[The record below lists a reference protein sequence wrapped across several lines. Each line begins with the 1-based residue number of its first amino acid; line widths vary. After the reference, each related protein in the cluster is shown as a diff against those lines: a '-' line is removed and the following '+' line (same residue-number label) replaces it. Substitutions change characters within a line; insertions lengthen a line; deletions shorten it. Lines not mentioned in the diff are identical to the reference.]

1 MAKDDKVELSP
12 DWYTLQVEA
21 NGECVFKEEPPPPVG
36 TTAKKDT
43 SNDEDTR
50 TSQAPKESV
59 TPTEHAMEIVKPK
72 PVKRKASSR
81 PRPLKTSLSPSSSE
95 SSRSS
100 SSSWPPRRPSALA
113 RKKTEPD
120 IVEISDCD
128 TATGKSTVS
137 ETRATTTRRLR
148 AGQTPR
154 HSPALPRTT
163 VVDRSLPFG
172 EVAFSGRGWERISH
186 TGATAAV
193 VTPDITT
200 SGGSTLTVE
209 ATRILKALEDE

>member
-1 MAKDDKVELSP
+1 MAKDDEVELSP
-12 DWYTLQVEA
+12 DWYTLRVEA

-36 TTAKKDT
+36 TTTKRDT

-50 TSQAPKESV
+50 TSQAPEEPV
-59 TPTEHAMEIVKPK
+59 TPTEHAMEIVKSN

-81 PRPLKTSLSPSSSE
+81 PRPLKTSISPSSSE

-128 TATGKSTVS
+128 TAAGKSTVS
-137 ETRATTTRRLR
+137 ETQATSTRRLR
-148 AGQTPR
+148 AGATQTPR
-154 HSPALPRTT
+154 RSPASPRTA

-172 EVAFSGRGWERISH
+172 EVAFSGRGWETFSH
-186 TGATAAV
+186 AGATAAV
-193 VTPDITT
+193 VTP
-200 SGGSTLTVE
+200 SGNTLTVE